1 MKNNVEFLTVDGMR
15 ICFVNNESYYNFGD
29 LCEYAKK
36 LNAEK
41 EHPRGIPVTA
51 IAKEYGMSGVKL
63 NEYLCGKHIQYKC
76 KGVWHINSKYGKK
89 GYVVSVSARN
99 KKTHMY
105 WTYEGKMFIEKLL
118 EEDGYHKVKAD

>member
-1 MKNNVEFLTVDGMR
+1 MNLIIILATYVSMQ
-15 ICFVNNESYYNFGD
+15 
-29 LCEYAKK
+29 KK

-41 EHPRGIPVTA
+41 EHPRGITVTS

>member
-1 MKNNVEFLTVDGMR
+1 MKNKVEMLKVEGVR
-15 ICFVNNESYYNFGD
+15 ICLIDGEAYYHFGD

-41 EHPRGIPVTA
+41 EHPRGIPVTS

-76 KGVWHINSKYGKK
+76 KGVWHMVKRVMWYLLVPGTRKHICTGRTRERRLSK
-89 GYVVSVSARN
+89 N
-99 KKTHMY
+99 FLKKTAI
-105 WTYEGKMFIEKLL
+105 KK
-118 EEDGYHKVKAD
+118 